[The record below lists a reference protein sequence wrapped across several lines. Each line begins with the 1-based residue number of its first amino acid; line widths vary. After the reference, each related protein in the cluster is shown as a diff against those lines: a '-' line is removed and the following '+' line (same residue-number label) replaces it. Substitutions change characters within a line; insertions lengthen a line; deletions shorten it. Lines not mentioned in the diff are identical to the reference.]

1 MCVAWLCRRS
11 WKRMRGK
18 AVPSIAF
25 EAVRLNAFPCSGSA
39 DQGAAGRTDA
49 HSTKP
54 KWMRWRTYKRAEQ
67 QFDRYEE
74 ALDIGSL
81 AAVMKLL
88 GLK

>member
-1 MCVAWLCRRS
+1 VQIKVLLVG
-11 WKRMRGK
+11 RM
-18 AVPSIAF
+18 PI
-25 EAVRLNAFPCSGSA
+25 PP
-39 DQGAAGRTDA
+39 
-49 HSTKP
+49 KP

>member
-1 MCVAWLCRRS
+1 M
-11 WKRMRGK
+11 G
-18 AVPSIAF
+18 

-39 DQGAAGRTDA
+39 DQGAAGRTDT
-49 HSTKP
+49 HSTKA
-54 KWMRWRTYKRAEQ
+54 KMDEVANIQAEQ
-67 QFDRYEE
+67 QFERYEE

>member
-1 MCVAWLCRRS
+1 MPSPAAVVQIKVLLVG
-11 WKRMRGK
+11 RM
-18 AVPSIAF
+18 PI
-25 EAVRLNAFPCSGSA
+25 PP
-39 DQGAAGRTDA
+39 
-49 HSTKP
+49 KP
-54 KWMRWRTYKRAEQ
+54 KSMRWRTYKRAEQ